1 MAPPA
6 RREGPGGQ
14 ARQAR
19 GAWPRP
25 PAAPGPADLQEAPA
39 RGSPEQPQEPARG
52 SAEVAARGRAP
63 PRAAPE
69 RPGSAVAAVPAVETE
84 GGQAWALP
92 VEAAPPAASPARAE
106 PEAEAPGRGRGA
118 PGARAARPCRTTA
131 AASRAGREGLPARR
145 AAARRSVARG
155 TGAEAAT
162 DPPPAKPG
170 TRTPR
175 PGAAPATRRP
185 VAPGSGGESAAR
197 NERASAARPCGL
209 RHYAIPP
216 PPAPGP
222 ARGSPRAV
230 TVPPRVASGR
240 HRPPQ
245 AATGRRPVQDPV
257 QDPVQNPSKTR
268 AARLRAFG
276 PGQRQGLEAPS
287 SAGRTCRA

>member
-52 SAEVAARGRAP
+52 SAEVAARARAP
-63 PRAAPE
+63 PWAAPE
-69 RPGSAVAAVPAVETE
+69 PAGSAVPAVEGE

-131 AASRAGREGLPARR
+131 AASRAGREGLPAPR

-197 NERASAARPCGL
+197 NERASAARPWGL

-230 TVPPRVASGR
+230 TVPPTGRHRWPQTATGR
-240 HRPPQ
+240 HRPK
-245 AATGRRPVQDPV
+245 AVQDPV
-257 QDPVQNPSKTR
+257 QDPQ

-276 PGQRQGLEAPS
+276 PGQRQGPEAPS